1 MIRSINYL
9 HSYLPMTWLW
19 DRSPDCA
26 AAAADHA
33 FATTWDARKLLLFI
47 SVEDMLK
54 GKTEEIKGSG
64 H

>member
-1 MIRSINYL
+1 
-9 HSYLPMTWLW
+9 MTWLW